1 MAARPRYNSR
11 MSTRYEDD
19 VVAWAREQAALLR
32 AGRVEKL
39 DLEHIAEEIE
49 DVGKSEQRELASRMA
64 VLLSHLLKWQH
75 QAARR
80 SASWRRAIVEQRR
93 AIDVVLRKTP
103 SLRNA
108 LTDQDWITGTWA
120 DAVTNAVEETGLA
133 VFPEACPWSMDE
145 ALHTDFFPESG
156 PRPG

>member
-1 MAARPRYNSR
+1 MSARSRYNLC

-19 VVAWAREQAALLR
+19 VVAWAQEQAALLR
-32 AGRVEKL
+32 AGRVERL

-80 SASWRRAIVEQRR
+80 SARWRRTIVEQRK
-93 AIDVVLRKTP
+93 AIEVVLRKTP

-108 LTDQDWITGTWA
+108 LTDKDWITGTWA
-120 DAVTNAVEETGLA
+120 DAITNAVEETGLA

-145 ALHTDFFPESG
+145 TLRAGFFPEDG
-156 PRPG
+156 T

>member
-49 DVGKSEQRELASRMA
+49 DVGKSEQRELANRMA

-80 SASWRRAIVEQRR
+80 SASWRRTIVEQRR

-133 VFPEACPWSMDE
+133 VFPEACPWSMAE
-145 ALHTDFFPESG
+145 ALHADFFPESG
-156 PRPG
+156 P

>member
-49 DVGKSEQRELASRMA
+49 DVGKSEQRELANRMA

-80 SASWRRAIVEQRR
+80 SASWRRTIVEQRR

-133 VFPEACPWSMDE
+133 VFPEACPWSMAE

-156 PRPG
+156 P

>member
-1 MAARPRYNSR
+1 

-19 VVAWAREQAALLR
+19 VVAWAQEQAALLR
-32 AGRVEKL
+32 AGKVERL
-39 DLEHIAEEIE
+39 DLKHIAEEIE

-80 SASWRRAIVEQRR
+80 SVSWRRTIVEQRK
-93 AIDVVLRKTP
+93 AIEVVLRKTL

-108 LTDQDWITGTWA
+108 LTDKDWITGTWA
-120 DAVTNAVEETGLA
+120 DAVTNAIEETGLA
-133 VFPEACPWSMDE
+133 VFPEDCPWSMDE
-145 ALHTDFFPESG
+145 ALRADFFPEG
-156 PRPG
+156 AAP

>member
-1 MAARPRYNSR
+1 MPASSRYNSW

-19 VVAWAREQAALLR
+19 VVAWAHEQAALLR
-32 AGRVEKL
+32 AGKVERL

-49 DVGKSEQRELASRMA
+49 DVGTSEQRELASRMA

-80 SASWRRAIVEQRR
+80 SASWRRTIVEQRK
-93 AIDVVLRKTP
+93 AIEVVLRKTP
-103 SLRNA
+103 SLRNS

-120 DAVTNAVEETGLA
+120 DAVATAVEETGLA

-145 ALHTDFFPESG
+145 ALRADFFPEG
-156 PRPG
+156 LA